1 MYSTKILNDAV
12 SAIIELADN
21 VPDDIKM
28 QSYIYHLLKLI
39 RAAARDY
46 PENED
51 GKIIDILGSYAVKI
65 KKSAGGK
72 IYGYIVAER
81 SSERKKSKIIPMP
94 ITNAHCSFI
103 GLIKRVLEEDDAENY
118 MRIHKIEKLYVHKFF
133 EYSDKVDAHRETENQ
148 RIKSDLLMAF
158 GSELGRYGGYLKRAM
173 KDSGLE
179 CDEIIV

>member
-1 MYSTKILNDAV
+1 MYSIKILNDAV

-28 QSYIYHLLKLI
+28 KSYIYHMLKFI
-39 RAAARDY
+39 RAAARDS

-51 GKIIDILGSYAVKI
+51 GKIIDILGSYAAKT

-81 SSERKKSKIIPMP
+81 SSERKKGEIIPMP

-103 GLIKRVLEEDDAENY
+103 GLIKRVLEENDTEKY
-118 MRIHKIEKLYVHKFF
+118 MLIHKIEKLYVHKFF
-133 EYSDKVDAHRETENQ
+133 EYSDRVDAHRDTENQ

>member
-1 MYSTKILNDAV
+1 MYSIKILNDAV

-28 QSYIYHLLKLI
+28 KSYIYHMLKFI
-39 RAAARDY
+39 RAAARDS

-81 SSERKKSKIIPMP
+81 SSERKKGEIIPMP

-103 GLIKRVLEEDDAENY
+103 GLIKRALEEDDAENY
-118 MRIHKIEKLYVHKFF
+118 MQIHKIEKLYVHKFF
-133 EYSDKVDAHRETENQ
+133 EYSDRVDAHRETENQ